1 MIYNVSDLRGSM
13 EVEFEVIGEITEDLQ
28 QWLEKV
34 IGDEDSTLDM
44 LLDVYEKVQVNLVP
58 FEIKIRKYEL
68 NIKALSVKLKEAD
81 EYSHLKSVKAK
92 EEQILLDML
101 ECKELL
107 LDLKE
112 QRNML
117 RMLHEYTQ
125 FMLSIQTGSVE

>member
-81 EYSHLKSVKAK
+81 EYSHLKAVKAK